1 MNADRTDRADEA
13 PRAQAMERAIG
24 LVLRAGVLASS
35 ACLALGLTIA
45 LVAGEQGAALVLLH
59 TGVILL
65 LITPVA
71 RVIVSIGQ
79 FASARDWTFMGLTI
93 VVLVELMASAAAALV
108 FNRRA

>member
-1 MNADRTDRADEA
+1 MNADRTDRAGEA

-35 ACLALGLTIA
+35 ACLALGLAIA

-71 RVIVSIGQ
+71 RVIVSIVQ
-79 FASARDWTFMGLTI
+79 YASQRDWAFTALTAI
-93 VVLVELMASAAAALV
+93 VLLELMASAVAALL
-108 FNRRA
+108 FNRRV